1 MRNCPACDSDSRTSR
16 GEKDGFSLSRCG
28 FCRTLY
34 VSNLPTAE
42 DLADLYDVY
51 YEDAQLTC
59 PPFLDQRLGAVVESL
74 SSQRRLNRWL
84 DVGFGA
90 GLLLRAAKRG
100 GWQVVGTEVAAPAW
114 EKMKKDGFDVRL
126 GELQECDLEEGDFDI
141 VSMVEV
147 LEHVEDPAV
156 LVAEAARLLRP
167 GGALYFTTPNV
178 GSLPYRLLGK
188 RWSVVTPP
196 HHLQLFSTDGIE
208 SLLARAGFKV
218 VKTERVGLNPAE
230 FTSVLPRRGSISS
243 SHRVESAQRLN
254 ETLLSSSW
262 KRKLRN
268 AANRTLSITG
278 LGETLKVVGRLE
290 D

>member
-1 MRNCPACDSDSRTSR
+1 M
-16 GEKDGFSLSRCG
+16 
-28 FCRTLY
+28 
-34 VSNLPTAE
+34 SNLPTAE

-59 PPFLDQRLGAVVESL
+59 PPFLGQRLQAVVESL
-74 SSQRRLNRWL
+74 SSHRRLNRWL

-126 GELQECDLEEGDFDI
+126 GELHECDLEERGFDV

-147 LEHVEDPAV
+147 LEHVENPSA
-156 LVAEAARLLRP
+156 LVAEAAGLLRP
-167 GGALYFTTPNV
+167 GGILYFTTPNV
-178 GSLPYRLLGK
+178 GSLSYRVLGK

-196 HHLQLFSTDGIE
+196 HHLQLFSTNGVE
-208 SLLARAGFKV
+208 SLLARAGFEV
-218 VKTERVGLNPAE
+218 ITTERVGLNPAE
-230 FTSVLPRRGSISS
+230 FKSVLPRRGPISN

-262 KRKLRN
+262 KRTLRT
-268 AANRTLSITG
+268 AANRTLSVTG
-278 LGETLKVVGRLE
+278 LGETLKVVGRLKE
-290 D
+290 WPTD